1 MAVRDPRTL
10 GSWSHVAVGKD
21 DLIRVVVADGDADVR
36 ATVVAALEG
45 NRCEVCGEA
54 GSTEE
59 VVALAVEHRPH
70 VVLVDVELPGNGITA
85 ARELARRLPMA
96 AVVMFATDAD
106 DDDLL
111 DSLRAGASGY
121 LLKDTDPSRLGFAL
135 RGVLNGEAAIP
146 RQLVRR
152 LTEEFRSPALPR
164 FVKSTPEAAK
174 LTAREWQVMELLG
187 AGLTTDQVAR
197 RLFLSRSTVRVHVS
211 SALRKLRVTDRESA
225 FAILRGD

>member
-1 MAVRDPRTL
+1 
-10 GSWSHVAVGKD
+10 
-21 DLIRVVVADGDADVR
+21 
-36 ATVVAALEG
+36 
-45 NRCEVCGEA
+45 
-54 GSTEE
+54 
-59 VVALAVEHRPH
+59 
-70 VVLVDVELPGNGITA
+70 
-85 ARELARRLPMA
+85 
-96 AVVMFATDAD
+96 MFAATAD

-121 LLKDTDPSRLGFAL
+121 LLKDTDPARLGFAL

-152 LTEEFRSPALPR
+152 LTEEFRAPALPR
-164 FVKSTPEAAK
+164 FVQTSQAAAK

-211 SALRKLRVTDRESA
+211 STDMVAGTSFGESGSG
-225 FAILRGD
+225 LRGALATSSPDAAASRMEEMKPRVIELRSTK

>member
-1 MAVRDPRTL
+1 MTVSVDEI
-10 GSWSHVAVGKD
+10 
-21 DLIRVVVADGDADVR
+21 IRVVVADGDDAAR
-36 ATVVAALEG
+36 SVVVTALHG
-45 NRCEVCGEA
+45 NGCVVCGEA
-54 GSTEE
+54 VNSEDAI
-59 VVALAVEHRPH
+59 ALAVEQRPD
-70 VVLVDVELPGNGITA
+70 VVLLDVELPGNGITA
-85 ARELARRLPMA
+85 ARELARRLPTT
-96 AVVMFATDAD
+96 AVVMSAATAD

-121 LLKDTDPSRLGFAL
+121 LLKDTDPARLGFAL

-152 LTEEFRSPALPR
+152 LAEELRAPALPR
-164 FVKSTPEAAK
+164 FVKTSPAAAK

-211 SALRKLRVTDRESA
+211 SVLKKLRVADREGA
-225 FAILRGD
+225 FAVLRGDAT

>member
-1 MAVRDPRTL
+1 MSP
-10 GSWSHVAVGKD
+10 VAEGD
-21 DLIRVVVADGDADVR
+21 SIRVIVAEGDDAAR
-36 ATVVAALEG
+36 TAVVAALEG
-45 NRCEVCGEA
+45 NGCVVCGEA
-54 GSTEE
+54 ATADDA
-59 VVALAVEHRPH
+59 VAVAIEQRPD
-70 VVLVDVELPGNGITA
+70 VVLLDVELPGNGITA
-85 ARELARRLPMA
+85 ARELARRMPST
-96 AVVMFATDAD
+96 AVVMFADAAD

-121 LLKDTDPSRLGFAL
+121 LLKETDPGRLGFAL

-164 FVKSTPEAAK
+164 FVKTTPAAGR

-211 SALRKLRVTDRESA
+211 SVLKKLRVTDRA
-225 FAILRGD
+225 GALAVLRGDDA